1 MSEVACEV
9 APGAGS
15 STCNVDQRS
24 FKAYLARWM
33 AGAAVKAP
41 FTYPSLKPILEKS
54 AQAAAAT
61 CTGGSDGNSCG
72 MYWVNNAFDG
82 NVGVGEQMSAL
93 EVIQANLID
102 TVEGP
107 ATANSG
113 GTSQGNPNAGTGS
126 NVGPADLL
134 TTTVTTADRAGAA
147 IITIAIAFMF
157 IGGAWWMIV

>member
-1 MSEVACEV
+1 MSEVACEI
-9 APGAGS
+9 APGAGT
-15 STCNVDQRS
+15 STCDVDQRS

-41 FTYPSLKPILEKS
+41 FTYATLKPILEKS
-54 AQAAAAT
+54 AQAAAST

-72 MYWVNNAFDG
+72 MYWVTNAFDG
-82 NVGVGEQMSAL
+82 NIGVGEQMSAL

-107 ATANSG
+107 ATATTG
-113 GTSQGNPNAGTGS
+113 GTSKGDPNAGTDS
-126 NVGPADLL
+126 NVGPDDL
-134 TTTVTTADRAGAA
+134 TTATVTAADRAGAA

-157 IGGAWWMIV
+157 IGGACWMIL